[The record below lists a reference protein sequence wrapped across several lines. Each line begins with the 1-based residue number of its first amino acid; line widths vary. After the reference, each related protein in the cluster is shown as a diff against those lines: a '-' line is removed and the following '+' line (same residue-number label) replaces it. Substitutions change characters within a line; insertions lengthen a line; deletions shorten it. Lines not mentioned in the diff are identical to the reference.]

1 MNLISFESLFYRGRE
16 YTGPVVP
23 AATDARLLRFG
34 AFELHDELRRGGV
47 LIKMTPQQLRVLRY
61 LAEHTG
67 EVVTREEIQRE
78 IWGSEVFVDFDR
90 SLNVC
95 IAQIRAAL
103 NDDSEAARFIQTIP
117 RRGYRFVAP
126 VELVTE
132 IVEAPAAPPPRRRNL
147 LWVGIAAAVLIAS
160 AVWWSSR
167 TVPPPRIVLAV
178 LPFENVTGRSQDT
191 PAIDGL
197 ADELNSQFGTV
208 LPERLGVIGR
218 TSVRRFAGQRAGVA
232 QIGRELAAAYVME
245 GDLRNEGP
253 RVRISAR
260 LVKVAD
266 QAQVWSETYEM
277 ENASPLEMEEE
288 TAARI
293 TAGVIA
299 ALFPA
304 ARSHPATHVP
314 SRDAYEAFVTG
325 RYLQQKRT
333 RADLQRALAFFE
345 DAGRRDAAFA
355 EPWAAMAEAYISLAL
370 SGAPDPTTLLE
381 QARQS
386 ATRALALNEA
396 NAQAQNALGTVLLWR
411 DWNAAEAE
419 RRLTRAITLN
429 PSLATAR
436 HDYALL
442 LILTGHPEAGVA
454 ELRRAIAIDPL
465 SPRVNVDAGW
475 LLLQAHRYDQ
485 AIAQAKRA
493 LELEP
498 GLDEA
503 RACIARAEFHRG
515 GATPAVRQFYQ
526 ARLASPNPYD
536 RALAQAVTGH
546 PAEAVSALQEAYRQ
560 HSILMVMV
568 GTEPAF
574 SGLAGNP
581 AYREIARQVWAGG
594 DPARA
599 R

>member
-1 MNLISFESLFYRGRE
+1 MVPTA
-16 YTGPVVP
+16 TG
-23 AATDARLLRFG
+23 ARILRFG
-34 AFELHDELRRGGV
+34 AFELDLRHDELRRGGV
-47 LIKMTPQQLRVLRY
+47 LIKLAPQQLRVLRY

-67 EVVTREEIQRE
+67 EVVPRDEIQRE

-103 NDDSEAARFIQTIP
+103 NDDSEAARFIQTVP

-126 VELVTE
+126 VEQVADAAPTPP
-132 IVEAPAAPPPRRRNL
+132 APAPRRNF

-160 AVWWSSR
+160 AVLWSSK
-167 TVPPPRIVLAV
+167 TAPPPRTVLAV
-178 LPFENVTGRSQDT
+178 LPFENVTGRAEDT
-191 PAIDGL
+191 PVIDGL
-197 ADELNSQFGTV
+197 ADELNTQFGTA
-208 LPERLGVIGR
+208 LPARLGVIGR
-218 TSVRRFAGQRAGVA
+218 TSVRRFAGQKAGVA
-232 QIGRELAAAYVME
+232 QIGRELAAAYVVE
-245 GDLRNEGP
+245 GDLRTEGP

-260 LVKVAD
+260 LVKVSD
-266 QAQVWSETYEM
+266 QAQVWSDSYEM
-277 ENASPLEMEEE
+277 ESASRLEMEEE
-288 TAARI
+288 TAARV

-304 ARSHPATHVP
+304 AQRSRPNSHAP
-314 SRDAYEAFVTG
+314 SRDAYEAYVNG

-333 RADLQRALAFFE
+333 RGDIQRALAFFE
-345 DAGRRDAAFA
+345 EAGRRDAAFA
-355 EPWAAMAEAYISLAL
+355 EPWAAMAEADISLAL
-370 SGAPDPTTLLE
+370 SGSPDAANILE
-381 QARQS
+381 QARQA
-386 ATRALALNEA
+386 ATHALAINEA
-396 NAQAQNALGTVLLWR
+396 NAEAQNALGTVLLWR

-419 RRLTRAITLN
+419 HRFSRAIALN
-429 PSLATAR
+429 PSLAPAH

-485 AIAQAKRA
+485 SIAQAKRA

-515 GATPAVRQFYQ
+515 GATPAVRQFYE
-526 ARLASPNPYD
+526 ARLNSANPYE
-536 RALAQAVTGH
+536 RALAHAVAGH
-546 PAEAVSALQEAYRQ
+546 PAKAVSALQEAYQKR
-560 HSILMVMV
+560 SILMIMA

-574 SGLAGNP
+574 AGLSGNA
-581 AYREIARQVWAGG
+581 AYREIVRQVWASG
-594 DPARA
+594 DQARA

>member
-1 MNLISFESLFYRGRE
+1 MVPTA
-16 YTGPVVP
+16 TG
-23 AATDARLLRFG
+23 ARILRFG
-34 AFELHDELRRGGV
+34 AFELDLLHDELRRGGV
-47 LIKMTPQQLRVLRY
+47 LVKLAPQQLRVLRY

-67 EVVTREEIQRE
+67 EVVPREEIQRE
-78 IWGSEVFVDFDR
+78 IWGNEVFVDFDR

-103 NDDSEAARFIQTIP
+103 NDDSEAARFIQTVP

-126 VELVTE
+126 VEQVTDA
-132 IVEAPAAPPPRRRNL
+132 VPAPTEPPPRRNF

-167 TVPPPRIVLAV
+167 TASPPRTILAV
-178 LPFENVTGRSQDT
+178 LPFENVTGRAQDT

-197 ADELNSQFGTV
+197 ADELNTQFGTA
-208 LPERLGVIGR
+208 LPQRLGVIGR
-218 TSVRRFAGQRAGVA
+218 TSVRRFAGQKAGVA

-245 GDLRNEGP
+245 GDLRNEGA

-260 LVKVAD
+260 LVKASD

-304 ARSHPATHVP
+304 AAPSRPATHIP
-314 SRDAYEAFVTG
+314 SREAYDAFVNG

-333 RADLQRALAFFE
+333 RGDLQRALVFFE

-355 EPWAAMAEAYISLAL
+355 DPWAATAEAYISLAL
-370 SGAPDPTTLLE
+370 SGSPDPAGLLE
-381 QARQS
+381 QARRA
-386 ATRALALNEA
+386 ATHALTLDEA

-419 RRLTRAITLN
+419 RRLTRSIALN
-429 PSLATAR
+429 PSLASAR

-475 LLLQAHRYDQ
+475 LLLQAHRYGQ
-485 AIAQAKRA
+485 AIAHAKRA

-515 GATPAVRQFYQ
+515 GATPAVRQFYE
-526 ARLASPNPYD
+526 ARLASANPYE

-546 PAEAVSALQEAYRQ
+546 PAEAVSALREAYRQ
-560 HSILMVMV
+560 HSILMVMA

-574 SGLAGNP
+574 SGLAGDP
-581 AYREIARQVWAGG
+581 AYREIVRQVWAGG